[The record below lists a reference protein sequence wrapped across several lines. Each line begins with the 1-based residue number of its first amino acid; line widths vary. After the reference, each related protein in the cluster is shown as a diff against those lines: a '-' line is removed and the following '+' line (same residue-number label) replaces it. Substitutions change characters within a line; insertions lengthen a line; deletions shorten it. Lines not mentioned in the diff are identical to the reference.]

1 MTDDNGLHRVM
12 DIEGDLACLADR
24 LCVGMPIKRD
34 MMKKKK
40 RERHDGQHL
49 SFWLEYSDAWL

>member
-12 DIEGDLACLADR
+12 DIEGDLACLADG

-34 MMKKKK
+34 MMA
-40 RERHDGQHL
+40 DT
-49 SFWLEYSDAWL
+49 